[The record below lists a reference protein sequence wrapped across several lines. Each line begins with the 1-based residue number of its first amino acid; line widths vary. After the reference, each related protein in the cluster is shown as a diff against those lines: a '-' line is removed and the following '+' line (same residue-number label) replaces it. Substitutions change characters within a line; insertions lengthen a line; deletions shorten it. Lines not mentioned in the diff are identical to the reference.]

1 MKRNPTSVIVLA
13 LALLLSTACRQQI
26 ARAVKPLKPPA
37 QQTETIPLS
46 AKSPPQLKLT
56 IDGAIDQ
63 IGKTTSYDPSYQKIG
78 YPNGDVPIETG
89 VCSDV
94 IVRAFRKGG
103 IDLQKDLHED
113 MKDNFSAY
121 PTRWGLKGT
130 DSNID
135 HRRVPNLQTYF
146 SRKGESLATDGGSET
161 FLPGDIVT
169 WDLQLGGTE
178 HVGMVVNVWNK
189 PTQRYLIVHNIGGGA
204 MMEDVLFAWKITGH
218 YRYF

>member
-1 MKRNPTSVIVLA
+1 MKRNPTGVFILA
-13 LALLLSTACRQQI
+13 LALLLSTACQQQI
-26 ARAVKPLKPPA
+26 VRTVKPLKPPV

-46 AKSPPQLKLT
+46 ARSPPQLKLT

-63 IGKTTSYDPSYQKIG
+63 IGKTTSYDPSYQKIE

-113 MKDNFSAY
+113 MKGNFSVY
-121 PTRWGLKGT
+121 PTRWGLKVT
-130 DSNID
+130 DPNID

-146 SRKGESLATDGGSET
+146 SRKGKSLATDGGSET
-161 FLPGDIVT
+161 FQPGDIVT
-169 WDLQLGGTE
+169 WDLGLGTE

-189 PTQRYLIVHNIGGGA
+189 PTQRYLIVHNIGGGTL
-204 MMEDVLFAWKITGH
+204 MEDVLFAWKITGH